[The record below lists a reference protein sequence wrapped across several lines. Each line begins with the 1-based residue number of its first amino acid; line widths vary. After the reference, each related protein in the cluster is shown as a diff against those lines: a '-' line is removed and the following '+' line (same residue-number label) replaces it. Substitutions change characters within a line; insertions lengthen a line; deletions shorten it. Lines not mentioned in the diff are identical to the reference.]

1 VRPILYVATTGHGF
15 GHATRMAAVVATIQ
29 RSRPDVLPVMVTMS
43 PRWLLASYLE
53 GDFIYR
59 PRCLD
64 VGVIQA
70 DSLAI
75 DQAATLE
82 QLQDLQRRSRSLIA
96 AEVDFI
102 RQMSIKNG
110 QVALVLADTPWLAI
124 AIAQGAGVP
133 CWLVGNF
140 GWDFIYRDWGGEFG
154 AIADQISAAYAQS
167 DRLFRLPFH
176 EPMAAFPNITDVG
189 LTGGAPRDSVDV
201 LRDRLQL
208 PEVPRDRTVL
218 LTFGGLGLRQI
229 PYDTLRRFDNW
240 LFLTFDRQA
249 PDDQP
254 NVVKI
259 LDPIEDQATQ
269 RGDRPVDL
277 MPLCGRV
284 VSKPGY
290 STFAEACRL
299 EVPIA
304 TLTRTGFAEASLLLN
319 GIQDVAHHQILNA
332 QAFLAGDWSFL
343 EQPCTP
349 PRTATRL
356 AKDGNGAIAQ
366 AVVNQLPAPP

>member
-1 VRPILYVATTGHGF
+1 
-15 GHATRMAAVVATIQ
+15 MAAVVATIQ

-75 DQAATLE
+75 DREATL
-82 QLQDLQRRSRSLIA
+82 QRLQELQGRSRALIA

-110 QVALVLADTPWLAI
+110 RVVLVLADAPWLAI
-124 AIAQGAGVP
+124 AIAQGAGLP

-154 AIADQISAAYAQS
+154 AIADQISATYAQG

-176 EPMAAFPNITDVG
+176 EPMAAFPRITDVG
-189 LTGGAPRDSVDV
+189 LTGGSPRESVEG

-208 PEVPRDRTVL
+208 PDVPRDRTVL

-229 PYDTLRRFDNW
+229 PYAALRRFDHW

-254 NVVKI
+254 NLVKI
-259 LDPIEDQATQ
+259 LDPTDDQVTR

-299 EVPIA
+299 NIPIA
-304 TLTRTGFAEASLLLN
+304 TLSRTGFAEAPLLLN
-319 GIQDVAHHQILNA
+319 GIQDVAPHQILDV
-332 QAFLAGDWSFL
+332 QAFLDGDWSFL

-349 PRTATRL
+349 PRTTTRL
-356 AKDGNGAIAQ
+356 AQDGNETIAQ
-366 AVVNQLPAPP
+366 AVLDILPAATLPPS

>member
-1 VRPILYVATTGHGF
+1 
-15 GHATRMAAVVATIQ
+15 
-29 RSRPDVLPVMVTMS
+29 
-43 PRWLLASYLE
+43 
-53 GDFIYR
+53 
-59 PRCLD
+59 
-64 VGVIQA
+64 
-70 DSLAI
+70 
-75 DQAATLE
+75 
-82 QLQDLQRRSRSLIA
+82 
-96 AEVDFI
+96 
-102 RQMSIKNG
+102 
-110 QVALVLADTPWLAI
+110 
-124 AIAQGAGVP
+124 
-133 CWLVGNF
+133 
-140 GWDFIYRDWGGEFG
+140 
-154 AIADQISAAYAQS
+154 
-167 DRLFRLPFH
+167 
-176 EPMAAFPNITDVG
+176 
-189 LTGGAPRDSVDV
+189 
-201 LRDRLQL
+201 
-208 PEVPRDRTVL
+208 
-218 LTFGGLGLRQI
+218 
-229 PYDTLRRFDNW
+229 
-240 LFLTFDRQA
+240 
-249 PDDQP
+249 
-254 NVVKI
+254 VVKI